1 MGKTL
6 NLRADYVIGF
16 LGAGQLAKMSA
27 QEAFRYGWRVAS
39 YSDRPAAEPLQ
50 WMSPLSHTGS
60 FEDVDALVAFAE
72 TCDVITLENEFLS
85 SEVLHQVV
93 ERTGVPIY
101 PSPASFEAVESKW
114 KEKSTFQAAGIP
126 VAPFE
131 IVSSSQDFVTFGET
145 HGWPFVLKSS
155 KGGYDGYGNR
165 VVSSLEEAQEGFR
178 SLGGDAGDAG
188 HEIIAEAMV
197 PFVKELAVQVAR
209 NELGMVVYPCCETI
223 QTGQICTAVLAPA
236 PVEASIQSKAQE
248 LAMAAMEAI
257 DGVGLFAF
265 EFFLTDSGDL
275 LLNESAP
282 RPHNSG
288 HYTIEACESSQF
300 DNHVRAVTSTPLGST
315 AMKVPAAVMIN
326 ILGTDERPAM
336 LDGAVELLE
345 HNAKL
350 HLYGKAQSKPGR
362 KMGHLTLLG
371 EDVDVLYKKGR
382 SWVDGLR
389 L

>member
-50 WMSPLSHTGS
+50 WMSPLSYTGA
-60 FEDVDALVAFAE
+60 FDDIDALVAFAE
-72 TCDVITLENEFLS
+72 SCNVITLENEFLS
-85 SEVLHQVV
+85 SDVLREMV

-101 PSPASFEAVESKW
+101 PSPDSFEAVESKW
-114 KEKSTFQAAGIP
+114 KEKSTFQEAGIP
-126 VAPFE
+126 VAPFQ
-131 IVSSSQDFVTFGET
+131 IVTGEKDFDAFGESY
-145 HGWPFVLKSS
+145 GWPFVLKSS

-165 VVSSLEEAQEGFR
+165 VVSNIAEAKEGFA
-178 SLGGDAGDAG
+178 SLGGDAG
-188 HEIIAEAMV
+188 HEILAEAMI

-209 NELGMVVYPCCETI
+209 NEFGMVVYPCCETI
-223 QTGQICTAVLAPA
+223 QTGQICTAVLSPA
-236 PVEASIQSKAQE
+236 PVDPGIQSKAQE
-248 LAMAAMEAI
+248 LAKAAMEAV
-257 DGVGLFAF
+257 DGIGLFAF
-265 EFFLTDSGDL
+265 EFFLTQSGEL

-288 HYTIEACESSQF
+288 HYTIEACVSSQF

-315 AMKVPAAVMIN
+315 QMSVPAAVMVN
-326 ILGTDERPAM
+326 ILGTDARPAQ
-336 LDGAVELLE
+336 LDGALDLLDSD
-345 HNAKL
+345 AKL

-371 EDVDVLYKKGR
+371 DDVHELYAQGKA
-382 SWVDGLR
+382 WVDGLR